1 MASSSSSDD
10 LCARWT
16 DLADDV
22 LSVEDIRATL
32 APIEDDLWVAA
43 ACQDRLLDDAD
54 AQRSLLD
61 EGIKRSESAAE
72 RIRNLCAETDSAVV
86 EETLTSYF
94 KDEPADA
101 QLCHIRATLFARLDR
116 LNAYVEACQSRVQS
130 GTREEGMSADPDAD
144 WEDDPW
150 AEDGD
155 EAAEAG
161 PSSKATTLD
170 SLPISLSRFLSEDL
184 LSLACFA
191 AASASYEI
199 IRILLKR
206 YADELWPYRF
216 TILDSIPEHVQPLD
230 YRDLLPAF
238 DINDEREELFEGSPA
253 RSERDI
259 VELPHVLSSLVASG
273 AIPVAGEHGPSSRP
287 SACPK
292 PLSSADLFAWYS
304 TRVDRILETT
314 GMADIAL
321 AFVQHGASQGVQGLD
336 ELGEELSLMARLA
349 YVSDAISDKDDLSLD
364 RWRAMDPDAVVKAYL
379 SQSRPET
386 VVSDIRKLVMPY
398 LFVLEARAERAG
410 HPDPKLITRLL
421 HNYLL
426 SAPLNVLASV
436 FDASKPT
443 LPVSQRLL
451 RDDEEMARLAL
462 ACLYGSDSLNEWS
475 TMSRIFECLPAWDLS
490 AEEDLTDEG
499 DTTLVSLGAFVV
511 PSTQHPRVSPAD
523 LLMFFQPLPASSLSH
538 ILDILDVHFES
549 GEILARWNVPAP
561 LRWFLQSMQD
571 EGQQRSRATRMARR
585 HGGSEDNLDS
595 LEEWEWLLE
604 DMLKLTEANE
614 AGVRSAFGR
623 LAREEVI
630 RIYFSGLLSTGKFDI
645 ARTLLGSKK
654 HPLGLDDQSIEDIC
668 LAASREFYDN
678 ASSGNYH
685 FGEMKLAY
693 DCLSVPPLS
702 DRTQQEKDFIEA
714 TSRISSFQVMSR
726 PGMPITPLEI
736 RLTKD
741 RLSLVARVLGSTSD
755 AYKYPEVILDLVAKL
770 NLSSD
775 PAAQVKAL
783 AMIADTAMQS
793 EDFTRAHDTSEL
805 MVSSVL
811 ALESQGA
818 TESEIAAAREVC
830 WIACFQL
837 GRQPMFEDAGKKRAL
852 LARALEFC
860 PPAQIGD
867 VLAAW
872 RRLEAEEPVVRQP
885 RRRRGAAGRAN
896 RRTAATAQGTVPSL
910 AARIRGLGEALPIP
924 NSPDAAALA
933 HTFSRVAANFP
944 FSSRLGSSIGRPSSV
959 ASLAS
964 DDSSATRGRSGS
976 QERHGWTRGEDVQ
989 AQASKAFQKG
999 IGWLIGADEE

>member
-16 DLADDV
+16 ELEDDAI
-22 LSVEDIRATL
+22 SAEIIRTTL
-32 APIEDDLWVAA
+32 APIEDDLWVVA
-43 ACQDRLLDDAD
+43 ACQDRLLNDAD
-54 AQRSLLD
+54 TQRALLEEGIQRS
-61 EGIKRSESAAE
+61 EASAD
-72 RIRNLCAETDSAVV
+72 RIRNLCAETESTAV
-86 EETLTSYF
+86 EETLSSYF

-101 QLCHIRATLFARLDR
+101 QLCYIRATLFERLDR
-116 LNAYVEACQSRVQS
+116 LSAYVEACQALTGS
-130 GTREEGMSADPDAD
+130 GASNDTGDSEPDAD

-150 AEDGD
+150 AEEGGED
-155 EAAEAG
+155 EEEAG
-161 PSSKATTLD
+161 PSSKRVSLSA
-170 SLPISLSRFLSEDL
+170 LPIPLPRFLSEDL
-184 LSLACFA
+184 LSLACLA
-191 AASASYEI
+191 AAMASFPTL
-199 IRILLKR
+199 RILLRR
-206 YADELWPYRF
+206 YADELWPLRF
-216 TILDSIPEHVQPLD
+216 TILNNIPEHVEPLD

-238 DINDEREELFEGSPA
+238 DINAEREGTYTHDPDTNKASHRPPSSLELLSSTELFS
-253 RSERDI
+253 
-259 VELPHVLSSLVASG
+259 
-273 AIPVAGEHGPSSRP
+273 
-287 SACPK
+287 
-292 PLSSADLFAWYS
+292 WYS
-304 TRVDRILETT
+304 SRVDRILETT

-321 AFVQHGASQGVQGLD
+321 TFVQHGASQGVQGLD

-349 YVSDAISDKDDLSLD
+349 YVSDTIADEDDLSLE
-364 RWRAMDPDAVVKAYL
+364 RWRAMDPDAVIKAYL
-379 SQSRPET
+379 SRSTPET
-386 VVSDIRKLVMPY
+386 IVSDIRKLVMPY
-398 LFVLEARAERAG
+398 LFVLEARAERVG
-410 HPDPKLITRLL
+410 KPDPKLVTRLL

-426 SAPLNVLASV
+426 SAPLDVLAAV

-443 LPVSQRLL
+443 LPASQRLL

-490 AEEDLTDEG
+490 SEEDLTDEG
-499 DTTLVSLGAFVV
+499 DTTLASLGAFVV
-511 PSTQHPRVSPAD
+511 PSTQHPRVSPSD
-523 LLMFFQPLPASSLSH
+523 LLMFFQPLPASSLSR

-549 GEILARWNVPAP
+549 GEILARWNVAAP

-585 HGGSEDNLDS
+585 HGGSQDDLDS

-614 AGVRSAFGR
+614 AGVKSAFGK
-623 LAREEVI
+623 LSREEII

-645 ARTLLGSKK
+645 ARSLLRSKK

-668 LAASREFYDN
+668 LAASHEFYDN
-678 ASSGNYH
+678 ASTGNYH

-702 DRTQQEKDFIEA
+702 DKIQQEKDFIEA
-714 TSRISSFQVMSR
+714 TSRITSFNVMSR

-783 AMIADTAMQS
+783 AMISDTAMQS
-793 EDFTRAHDTSEL
+793 EDFARAHETSEL
-805 MVSSVL
+805 MVTSIL

-818 TESEIAAAREVC
+818 SASEVAAAREVC

-837 GRQPMFEDAGKKRAL
+837 GRQPMFTDAGKKRAL

-872 RRLEAEEPVVRQP
+872 RRLEAEEPLVRQP
-885 RRRRGAAGRAN
+885 RRRRGTAGRRN

-910 AARIRGLGEALPIP
+910 AARIRGLGDALPIP
-924 NSPDAAALA
+924 NSPDAAALV

-944 FSSRLGSSIGRPSSV
+944 FSSRLGSSIGRPRSV
-959 ASLAS
+959 ASHVS
-964 DDSSATRGRSGS
+964 DDSVAGRERSGS
-976 QERHGWTRGEDVQ
+976 QDSRHGWARGEDVQ
-989 AQASKAFQKG
+989 AQASKALQKG
-999 IGWLIGADEE
+999 IGWLIGADDE